1 MSAETA
7 TVRAVPASQNEA
19 IPWRAALAGLRA
31 RLVGIGLAAFGYMQL
46 IPALISHQWFTASD
60 AAYLGAANLAGY
72 LAGAILATRMAA
84 RIPARDVLRTMMA
97 LAAVSFFACAV
108 QLPFAWFF
116 VWRFA
121 AGFAGGALMVL
132 AAPSILPHVPVAR
145 RGVVSGAIFMGVG
158 VGIVISALLAPL
170 LLRAGMVQA
179 WCGLGVATLVLTA
192 ASWNG
197 WPRRHVETVASAP
210 HRAPKTNLQLK

>member
-7 TVRAVPASQNEA
+7 PARVVPVAQNEA
-19 IPWRAALAGLRA
+19 IPWRAALAGLCA
-31 RLVGIGLAAFGYMQL
+31 SLVGIGFVRFGYMQL
-46 IPALISHQWFTASD
+46 IPELISQHWFTDGD

-72 LAGAILATRMAA
+72 LAGALLATRMAA
-84 RIPARDVLRTMMA
+84 LIPARDVLRAMMA
-97 LAAVSFFACAV
+97 LVAASFFACAV
-108 QLPFAWFF
+108 PLPFAWFF

-145 RGVVSGAIFMGVG
+145 RGLVSGAIFMGVG

-170 LLRAGMVQA
+170 LLRVGMVEA
-179 WCGLGVATLVLTA
+179 WCGLGVATLGLTA

-197 WPRRHVETVASAP
+197 WP
-210 HRAPKTNLQLK
+210 